1 MSQTGVSTQLTC
13 PSHYLLTSPNIQNH
27 CGWHQRNQPHFLG
40 PIPASNRT
48 FFPIPVASPFP
59 AELTAPRKNLLYFSN
74 SPRLA
79 YLSTQGIRMLRLLV
93 RLSLLA
99 ALLIVPSVVSA
110 QRFDNRD
117 FITQLY
123 REYYQRVP
131 TSQELNV
138 WLSGMQRGDSPLD
151 VHASFIG
158 SDEYFERCGLNS
170 NTWLNNIFVAVTN
183 RSPTSEEFR
192 YWSQRLRQLGYNR
205 RAVGKEFLQSYG
217 GQAAVPPQPSG
228 GTAYDQIPS
237 QMISNSRQLIQNVRS
252 EVTGFNGSLVLLQAN
267 NLQSILQKSQKALEN
282 YQRDPL
288 AAQLAL
294 NNVQLATNSLGNSL
308 QSAPGAN
315 NSRFYLSE
323 ISQLQRTLA
332 SVVSGMNPGTGGGG
346 TIYPPV
352 NPPSRPGPSLAR
364 DDARRLGREVDNLN
378 DRANDTF
385 YLVQAIANQDYRYQ
399 RLSADLSSFTGRLLA
414 LSRNCVEGYPID
426 RLRNDLL
433 SLDNQIRNIDNSI
446 RNLYVDVRV
455 SQSWLNTTSAWNNLR
470 SQATRIVG
478 DLGNNNFQP
487 SVPNVNTQLILQQID
502 RNIAQCDA
510 LLAQLNQY
518 YLSSGAFGR
527 MINDIRAVRN
537 NLVQLRANVVAGYNP
552 NIWRTDANAIRSSFN
567 DANQSQQEILRTARS
582 GQGAPSLN
590 ELNNSLQQLN
600 QSLGL

>member
-1 MSQTGVSTQLTC
+1 MV
-13 PSHYLLTSPNIQNH
+13 QNH
-27 CGWHQRNQPHFLG
+27 KVRINSIQPNFLRL
-40 PIPASNRT
+40 ISAWKRT
-48 FFPIPVASPFP
+48 FFPIPVASPLP
-59 AELTAPRKNLLYFSN
+59 AELTAHRKNLLYFSN

-79 YLSTQGIRMLRLLV
+79 HLSTQGIRMLRLIV
-93 RLSLLA
+93 RLSLIA
-99 ALLIVPSVVSA
+99 ALLMIPSIVSA

-131 TSQELNV
+131 TSQEMNV

-217 GQAAVPPQPSG
+217 GQAAIPPQPNG

-237 QMISNSRQLIQNVRS
+237 QMISNSRQLTQNVRS

-323 ISQLQRTLA
+323 ISQLQRTLSTA
-332 SVVSGMNPGTGGGG
+332 VSGMNPGTGGGG

-455 SQSWLNTTSAWNNLR
+455 SQSWLNTTSAWNSLR
-470 SQATRIVG
+470 SQATRVVG

-518 YLSSGAFGR
+518 YLSSGAYGR

-552 NIWRTDANAIRSSFN
+552 NIWRTDANAIRSSVT
-567 DANQSQQEILRTARS
+567 DANQAQQEIMRTARS
-582 GQGAPSLN
+582 GQGAPSLS

>member
-1 MSQTGVSTQLTC
+1 
-13 PSHYLLTSPNIQNH
+13 
-27 CGWHQRNQPHFLG
+27 
-40 PIPASNRT
+40 
-48 FFPIPVASPFP
+48 
-59 AELTAPRKNLLYFSN
+59 
-74 SPRLA
+74 
-79 YLSTQGIRMLRLLV
+79 MLRLLV
-93 RLSLLA
+93 RLSLIA
-99 ALLIVPSVVSA
+99 ALMMIPSIVSA

-131 TSQELNV
+131 TSQEMNV
-138 WLSGMQRGDSPLD
+138 WLAGMQRGDSPLD

-192 YWSQRLRQLGYNR
+192 YWSERLRQLGYNR

-217 GQAAVPPQPSG
+217 GQAAIPPQG
-228 GTAYDQIPS
+228 GGGAAAYNQIPS
-237 QMISNSRQLIQNVRS
+237 QMISNSRQLTQNVRS
-252 EVTGFNGSLVLLQAN
+252 EVTGFNVSLVLLQAN

-294 NNVQLATNSLGNSL
+294 NNVQLATNSLASSL
-308 QSAPGAN
+308 QSAPSAV
-315 NSRFYLSE
+315 NSRFYLNE
-323 ISQLQRTLA
+323 INQQQRTLA
-332 SVVSGMNPGTGGGG
+332 TVVSGLNPGTGGGG

-352 NPPSRPGPSLAR
+352 NPPSRPGPSLSR
-364 DDARRLGREVDNLN
+364 DDARRIGREVDNLN

-414 LSRNCVEGYPID
+414 LSRNCVEGYSND

-455 SQSWLNTTSAWNNLR
+455 SQSWLNTTSAWNSLR
-470 SQATRIVG
+470 TEATRVVG
-478 DLGNNNFQP
+478 DLGNNSFQP

-518 YLSSGAFGR
+518 YLSSGAYGR

-552 NIWRTDANAIRSSFN
+552 NIWRTDANAIRSSVT
-567 DANQSQQEILRTARS
+567 DANQAQQEIMRTARS
-582 GQGAPSLN
+582 GQGAPSLS
-590 ELNNSLQQLN
+590 ELNSSLQQLN

>member
-1 MSQTGVSTQLTC
+1 
-13 PSHYLLTSPNIQNH
+13 
-27 CGWHQRNQPHFLG
+27 
-40 PIPASNRT
+40 
-48 FFPIPVASPFP
+48 
-59 AELTAPRKNLLYFSN
+59 
-74 SPRLA
+74 
-79 YLSTQGIRMLRLLV
+79 MLQLLV
-93 RLSLLA
+93 RLSLLV
-99 ALLIVPSVVSA
+99 ALLMVPSVTSA

-217 GQAAVPPQPSG
+217 GQAAIPPQG
-228 GTAYDQIPS
+228 GGGGAAYDQIPS
-237 QMISNSRQLIQNVRS
+237 QMISNSRQLVQNVRS

-294 NNVQLATNSLGNSL
+294 NNVQLATKSLGSSL
-308 QSAPGAN
+308 QSAPSAV
-315 NSRFYLSE
+315 NSRYYLNE

-332 SVVSGMNPGTGGGG
+332 SVVTGTNPGTGGGG

-352 NPPSRPGPSLAR
+352 NPPSRPGPSLTR
-364 DDARRLGREVDNLN
+364 DDARRIGREVDNLN

-399 RLSADLSSFTGRLLA
+399 RLSADLSSYTGRLLA

-426 RLRNDLL
+426 QLRNDLL

-455 SQSWLNTTSAWNNLR
+455 SQSWLNTTSAWNSLR
-470 SQATRIVG
+470 TQATRVVG
-478 DLGNNNFQP
+478 DLGNSNFQP
-487 SVPNVNTQLILQQID
+487 NVPNVNTQLILQQID

-527 MINDIRAVRN
+527 MINDVRAVRN

-552 NIWRTDANAIRSSFN
+552 NIWRTDANAIRSSLS
-567 DANQSQQEILRTARS
+567 DANQAQQEILRTARS
-582 GQGAPSLN
+582 GQGAPSLS

>member
-1 MSQTGVSTQLTC
+1 
-13 PSHYLLTSPNIQNH
+13 
-27 CGWHQRNQPHFLG
+27 
-40 PIPASNRT
+40 
-48 FFPIPVASPFP
+48 
-59 AELTAPRKNLLYFSN
+59 
-74 SPRLA
+74 
-79 YLSTQGIRMLRLLV
+79 MLRLIV
-93 RLSLLA
+93 RLSLIA
-99 ALLIVPSVVSA
+99 ALLMIPTIVSA

-131 TSQELNV
+131 TSQEMNV
-138 WLSGMQRGDSPLD
+138 WLSGMQRGDAPLD

-205 RAVGKEFLQSYG
+205 RSVGKEFLQSYG
-217 GQAAVPPQPSG
+217 GQAAIPPQGGG

-237 QMISNSRQLIQNVRS
+237 QMISNSRQLVQNVRN

-267 NLQSILQKSQKALEN
+267 NLQSILQKSQRALEN

-294 NNVQLATNSLGNSL
+294 NNVQLATKSLGSSL
-308 QSAPGAN
+308 QSAPSAVH
-315 NSRFYLSE
+315 SRYYLNE
-323 ISQLQRTLA
+323 ISQLQRTLG
-332 SVVSGMNPGTGGGG
+332 SVVTGMNPGTGGGG

-352 NPPSRPGPSLAR
+352 NPPSRPGPVLSR
-364 DDARRLGREVDNLN
+364 DDARRLDREVDNLN

-399 RLSADLSSFTGRLLA
+399 RLSADLSSYTGRLLA

-426 RLRNDLL
+426 QLRNDLL

-446 RNLYVDVRV
+446 RNLYIDVRV
-455 SQSWLNTTSAWNNLR
+455 SQSWLNTTSAWNNVLT
-470 SQATRIVG
+470 QATRVVG

-527 MINDIRAVRN
+527 MINDVRAVRN

-552 NIWRTDANAIRSSFN
+552 NIWRTDANAIRSSMS
-567 DANQSQQEILRTARS
+567 DANQAQQEILRTARS